1 MEIVDVTF
9 NFEQLEEIIVNKRK
23 DCDEVC
29 VQIADIMM
37 LYDEL
42 DKIDPDLEMCMMER
56 VALGQSLIAV
66 TENLR
71 KASKKLVD
79 SINI

>member
-29 VQIADIMM
+29 VQIADIMV
-37 LYDEL
+37 
-42 DKIDPDLEMCMMER
+42 KF
-56 VALGQSLIAV
+56 LIEYTV
-66 TENLR
+66 FQQWL
-71 KASKKLVD
+71 
-79 SINI
+79 